1 MEDNQLLATLLTV
14 ALHSSK
20 PRETSKKTGPER
32 WRNVWNDYNQF
43 LKHWTGRVSRLTS
56 AGSTQTNDV

>member
-1 MEDNQLLATLLTV
+1 MEDKQLLATLLTV

-43 LKHWTGRVSRLTS
+43 LKQLDRSDESIDERGIRP
-56 AGSTQTNDV
+56 D

>member
-1 MEDNQLLATLLTV
+1 MEDKQLLATLLTV

-20 PRETSKKTGPER
+20 PRETSKKTGPEQ

-43 LKHWTGRVSRLTS
+43 LKQLDRSDKSIDKRGIN
-56 AGSTQTNDV
+56 QD